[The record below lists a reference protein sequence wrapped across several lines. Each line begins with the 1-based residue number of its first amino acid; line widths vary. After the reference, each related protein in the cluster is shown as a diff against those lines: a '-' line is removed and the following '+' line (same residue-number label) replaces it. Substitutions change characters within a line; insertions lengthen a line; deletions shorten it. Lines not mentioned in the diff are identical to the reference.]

1 MRVILADDAVVIRE
15 GLARLLAERGFEI
28 VGQVGRGDELL
39 ECVTRLRPDVA
50 VIDIRMP
57 PSYSNEGLVAAHQ
70 IRQACPQTATLVL
83 SQYVEVDY
91 ALKLLAGDTGRV
103 GYLLKDRI
111 ADIGS
116 FVDSLRRVAAGESV
130 VEPTLV
136 EELLAAPH
144 VDNPLAALTTRE
156 REVLALMAEG
166 RTDRGISEELF
177 VTRKTVEAHVRSIL
191 RKLDLPDDARA
202 NRRVHAVLAFL
213 RAQPSGL
220 QRSAPSPPP
229 IG

>member
-1 MRVILADDAVVIRE
+1 MILADDAVVIRE

-91 ALKLLAGDTGRV
+91 ALKLLAGDSGRV

-191 RKLDLPDDARA
+191 RKLDLPADARA